1 MKQKDWMC
9 NHCKQIISDLSP
21 NQKANHS
28 RWCSFNPLRQR
39 YIDRLSS
46 VRHLT
51 QTEDSRQKQK
61 DSLKKLWKKG
71 AYSNID
77 YSNFTFKDRTH
88 TSVAK
93 QKQRE
98 AALKSPHRR
107 LVKSTRVYKCKNG
120 TEVLLDSSWEEA
132 LAKRLDA
139 LDIKWIRPTQPIP
152 WTDNNG
158 IMHNYFPDFFL
169 TDHNLYL
176 DPKNPIA
183 YIVQRA
189 KIDIIT
195 KQLDNLIILK
205 TLKECQEFNI

>member
-1 MKQKDWMC
+1 MYCDKEVLNSIHM
-9 NHCKQIISDLSP
+9 
-21 NQKANHS
+21 
-28 RWCSFNPLRQR
+28 RWCSENPNIVLNKKTHSERIKIGASERVRRAHAEGKYKNAKYNTKGRVQTQETKDKLRE
-39 YIDRLSS
+39 I
-46 VRHLT
+46 
-51 QTEDSRQKQK
+51 
-61 DSLKKLWKKG
+61 
-71 AYSNID
+71 
-77 YSNFTFKDRTH
+77 
-88 TSVAK
+88 
-93 QKQRE
+93 
-98 AALKSPHRR
+98 ALKSPHRR